1 MVDEQESEGITEPE
15 RELVLQQLL
24 TSSINTQLTLIQNS
38 LR

>member
-15 RELVLQQLL
+15 RELVLQLL
-24 TSSINTQLTLIQNS
+24 TNSINTQLTLIQNS